1 MTSTSDTNTAT
12 TTATSS
18 DTTFSLSDIIIP
30 TVEPIPFTVHGLTYY
45 RNAHY
50 VYQDRQLGRLINVQV
65 EDRYNW
71 SQYRFEFTRE
81 TLFFNTEDDTFIDQ
95 LLLVSS

>member
-1 MTSTSDTNTAT
+1 MTSTSDTNTA
-12 TTATSS
+12 TATSS

-45 RNAHY
+45 RNADY

-95 LLLVSS
+95 LLLISS

>member
-12 TTATSS
+12 ATASAS
-18 DTTFSLSDIIIP
+18 DTAFSLSDIIIP

-45 RNAHY
+45 KNAYY
-50 VYQDRQLGRLINVQV
+50 VYQERQLGRLLNIRV

>member
-12 TTATSS
+12 ATATA
-18 DTTFSLSDIIIP
+18 TTFSLSDIIIP

-45 RNAHY
+45 RNAYY
-50 VYQDRQLGRLINVQV
+50 VYQERQLGRLLNVQV